1 MENTIIPIILVLVF
15 IGLYFYNRA
24 IDGFTDLTV
33 FDVSGP
39 RINPPWTLNSELN
52 QETYK
57 IAKAIINNIN
67 KKIHKNYQLGQFENV
82 IEDNDNEGNKRYIMD
97 FFVYE
102 INNQNVNDVN
112 RRIIVDLTLFYKT
125 KTIQVNTVN
134 FSNALKNQEVNND
147 SKANKDELILK
158 QSLLANDNQPM
169 RFTFKEVLES
179 DPFENPKSIDVTDT
193 DRRPW
198 ILPVNIQD
206 KANLRAFPCQDYG
219 NWWDE
224 NGIPLTYEEENG
236 LPKKQKPKWCYNSY
250 NTATVPQTIVGQRYP
265 SFVKMPSDQA
275 NKQNNWMFDMMQ
287 GIVSFPHGGSNSGR
301 S

>member
-1 MENTIIPIILVLVF
+1 METLIILIILVLLL

-24 IDGFTDLTV
+24 IDGFSDFNFTNNN
-33 FDVSGP
+33 SP

-52 QETYK
+52 QEIYK
-57 IAKAIINNIN
+57 IAKAILNNIN
-67 KKIHKNYQLGQFENV
+67 KKIHKNYVFSQFENV
-82 IEDNDNEGNKRYIMD
+82 VEDNDNEGNKRYIMD

-158 QSLLANDNQPM
+158 QSLLGNDNQPM

-179 DPFENPKSIDVTDT
+179 DPFENPKSINLGDT

-265 SFVKMPSDQA
+265 SFVTMPYDQA
-275 NKQNNWMFDMMQ
+275 NKQNNWMFDKMQ

>member
-1 MENTIIPIILVLVF
+1 METVIILIILVLLLV
-15 IGLYFYNRA
+15 GLCFYNKA
-24 IDGFTDLTV
+24 IDGFSDFNFT
-33 FDVSGP
+33 GP
-39 RINPPWTLNSELN
+39 RINPPWTLNTELN

-67 KKIHKNYQLGQFENV
+67 KKINKNYVFGQFENV
-82 IEDNDNEGNKRYIMD
+82 IEDNDIEGNKRYIMD

-147 SKANKDELILK
+147 SKANKDALILK
-158 QSLLANDNQPM
+158 HSLLANDNQPM

-179 DPFENPKSIDVTDT
+179 DPFENPKTIDLGDT

-265 SFVKMPSDQA
+265 SFVKMPYDQA
-275 NKQNNWMFDMMQ
+275 NKANNWMFDKMQ